1 MSGENAHTRGS
12 GHARGQE
19 HGAAGPATSEESA
32 VSATRATPTVPKVTG
47 RAAGPV
53 SSAAGSDDGP
63 GLPEHLSRVHMIGI
77 GGAGMSGIAR
87 ILLARGGQVSGSDAK
102 ESRGVLALRAG
113 GAQVRIGHSGD
124 ALDLL
129 PGGPTSVVSTLSA
142 IPKDNP
148 ELIEAAARGIDVL
161 LRPSVLASLME
172 GYRSL
177 LVTGTHGKTSTTSMV
192 VVALQHC
199 RQDPSFVVGGELNES
214 GTNAHHG
221 TGDVFVAEADESDGS
236 LLQYRPHIVLVTN
249 VDVDHLDHYGSVEA
263 YRQVFDDFVDRIV
276 PGGVLVACLDDP
288 GAAALA
294 ERSEALGVRVL
305 GYTSSFADRPY
316 TGSVQVAA
324 HLAGWS
330 ATGAGGVGELHL
342 AGEAVPQML
351 TLSVAGRHMA
361 LNAVGAMLA
370 ACESGAPMD
379 RVIDGL
385 AGFGGVHRRFQ
396 SRGDAGG
403 VQVVDDYAHHPTEV
417 EAVLRAARDMVSG
430 RGRVV
435 VVFQPHLYSR
445 TASFAGDFAAALS
458 LADVAVVLDV
468 YGAREEPVPGVS
480 GLLIAEKMTSTVYF
494 QPDMSAAPAQVADL
508 VGKGDLV
515 LTMGAGDVTMLGPE
529 ILAVLD
535 ARSGDDAAPTPGQPK
550 PATGHTEDEDPAAGG
565 RG

>member
-1 MSGENAHTRGS
+1 
-12 GHARGQE
+12 
-19 HGAAGPATSEESA
+19 
-32 VSATRATPTVPKVTG
+32 
-47 RAAGPV
+47 
-53 SSAAGSDDGP
+53 
-63 GLPEHLSRVHMIGI
+63 
-77 GGAGMSGIAR
+77 
-87 ILLARGGQVSGSDAK
+87 
-102 ESRGVLALRAG
+102 
-113 GAQVRIGHSGD
+113 
-124 ALDLL
+124 
-129 PGGPTSVVSTLSA
+129 
-142 IPKDNP
+142 
-148 ELIEAAARGIDVL
+148 
-161 LRPSVLASLME
+161 
-172 GYRSL
+172 
-177 LVTGTHGKTSTTSMV
+177 
-192 VVALQHC
+192 
-199 RQDPSFVVGGELNES
+199 
-214 GTNAHHG
+214 
-221 TGDVFVAEADESDGS
+221 
-236 LLQYRPHIVLVTN
+236 
-249 VDVDHLDHYGSVEA
+249 
-263 YRQVFDDFVDRIV
+263 
-276 PGGVLVACLDDP
+276 
-288 GAAALA
+288 
-294 ERSEALGVRVL
+294 
-305 GYTSSFADRPY
+305 
-316 TGSVQVAA
+316 
-324 HLAGWS
+324 
-330 ATGAGGVGELHL
+330 
-342 AGEAVPQML
+342 
-351 TLSVAGRHMA
+351 VAGRHMA

-494 QPDMSAAPAQVADL
+494 QPDLSAAPAQVADL

-550 PATGHTEDEDPAAGG
+550 PATGAYGG
-565 RG
+565 